1 MAREMLKLR
10 KGDSAIM
17 IKTDGSIEMAGVQD
31 KELVDDKGRMSPCIL
46 FAAAWARRDEAVMNV
61 LVLNFKQAVRE
72 GLFGEDAKN
81 DFAKM
86 EEETTKLKDDSKVG
100 ASDAINILN
109 EKGMTNK
116 SKKEEINAVLKSMS
130 KTASSGAVTG
140 ELSNVRPAPQTVN
153 IGGEDVEVTMT
164 PEEKSKKDREDARLQ
179 AISDKGQDPKVKKQM
194 EAMMSGATKVETKP
208 YTRHMEEDLPVEQT
222 MKFKNASPAEQA
234 EMKSKEKQVIGNATI
249 EEK

>member
-1 MAREMLKLR
+1 
-10 KGDSAIM
+10 
-17 IKTDGSIEMAGVQD
+17 
-31 KELVDDKGRMSPCIL
+31 
-46 FAAAWARRDEAVMNV
+46 MNV

-72 GLFGEDAKN
+72 GLFGADAKN
-81 DFAKM
+81 DFSLM
-86 EEETTKLKDDSKVG
+86 EEEAEKLKEDSVKVSG
-100 ASDAINILN
+100 SDAINILN
-109 EKGMTNK
+109 EKGITNK
-116 SKKEEINAVLKSMS
+116 SKKEDVNAVLKSMS
-130 KTASSGAVTG
+130 KPAPASG

-164 PEEKSKKDREDARLQ
+164 PEEKAKRDREDARLQ

-234 EMKSKEKQVIGNATI
+234 EMKLNEKQVIGNATI
-249 EEK
+249 EEAVNDEN